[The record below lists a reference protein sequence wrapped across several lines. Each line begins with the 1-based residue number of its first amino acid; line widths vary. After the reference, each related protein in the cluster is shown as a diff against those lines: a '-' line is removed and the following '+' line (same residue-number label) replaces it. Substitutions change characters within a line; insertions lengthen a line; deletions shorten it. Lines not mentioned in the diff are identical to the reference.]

1 MKKIILIITG
11 TRPEIIKMAPVY
23 QEFKQQ
29 GQVIEWC
36 HTGQHDSLAEQTFKV
51 FNITPDHV
59 FERPSGKTL
68 TDLLGGLM
76 KNVEA
81 VLSQRQY
88 HCVLVHGDTS
98 STLAGAMAAFYQQ
111 VPIIGHVEAGLRSGD
126 LQHPFPEE
134 SNRRLV
140 GKIAN
145 LHFAPTETAKGAL
158 LKEGV
163 EVSSIEVTGN
173 TAVDAQQYLVRQG
186 ILSTKITNTV
196 LVTAHRRE
204 NWESIPTI
212 CQSIKAL
219 AKLKPELKFLVASHP
234 NPEVK
239 KAILDNLAGCEFAN
253 VVDPLDYVELQKVL
267 SSAALVMTDSG
278 GIQEEAPTFGTR
290 VVILREKTER
300 PEALSMGLS
309 VLTGADDV
317 DRIVDAA
324 LMLLEQGKAIG
335 SVNPYGSGDAS
346 ATILK
351 RVLMA

>member
-1 MKKIILIITG
+1 MKKNILIITG

-29 GQVIEWC
+29 GQAVEWC
-36 HTGQHDSLAEQTFKV
+36 HTGQHDSLADQTFKA
-51 FNITPDHV
+51 FNVTPDHV
-59 FERPSGKTL
+59 FARPSGKTL

-98 STLAGAMAAFYQQ
+98 STLAGAMAAFYHQ

-134 SNRRLV
+134 SNRSLV

-145 LHFAPTETAKGAL
+145 LHFAPTETAKAAL

-163 EVSSIEVTGN
+163 EASSIEVTGN
-173 TAVDAQQYLVRQG
+173 TAVDAQQYLAQQG
-186 ILSTKITNTV
+186 ILSTEATNTV

-212 CQSIKAL
+212 CQAIKAL
-219 AKLKPELKFLVASHP
+219 AKLKPELRFLIASHP
-234 NPEVK
+234 NPDVK
-239 KAILDNLAGCEFAN
+239 KVMNDNLAGCEFAN
-253 VVDPLDYVELQKVL
+253 VVEPLDYVDLQKVL
-267 SSAALVMTDSG
+267 ASAALVMTDSG

-290 VVILREKTER
+290 VVILRETTER

-309 VLTGADDV
+309 QLAGADNV
-317 DRIVDAA
+317 ERIVESAVT
-324 LMLLEQGKAIG
+324 LLNQGKAIN
-335 SVNPYGSGDAS
+335 SINPYGSGDAS
-346 ATILK
+346 SMILK
-351 RVLMA
+351 RVLML